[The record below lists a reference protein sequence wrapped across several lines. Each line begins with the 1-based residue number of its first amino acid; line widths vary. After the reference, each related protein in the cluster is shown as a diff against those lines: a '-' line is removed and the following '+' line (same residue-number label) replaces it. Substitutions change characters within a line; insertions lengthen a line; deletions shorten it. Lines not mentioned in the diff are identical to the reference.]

1 MTLCGAAADNR
12 KKWYRNMSG
21 PGLNQHDAHHAIHQA
36 AFYEAERLT
45 LQLRRALRQGDQQQA
60 LQVASVLIEHWQTRT
75 LRHAEAEEAGWYRE
89 MLAERPELQND
100 VTVLT
105 RDHELLRLLLAEAQ
119 GILTA
124 RGIASGVVERFEAM
138 LLVNSIHSREEERRL
153 LGGEAIV
160 EEPDDGS
167 HGESPPSEP
176 PGMAP
181 GGSAA
186 ANTPA
191 APVPLAIARP
201 DLHAQLVALLRQRG
215 LSPADL
221 LADLRVDTAGQTLL
235 HVAYGHA
242 YAQTTEWP
250 LEAEATA
257 ETSEAALNQI
267 VEACDQATKA
277 DYHARMRTPT

>member
-1 MTLCGAAADNR
+1 MA
-12 KKWYRNMSG
+12 G
-21 PGLNQHDAHHAIHQA
+21 PGLSQHDAHHAIHQA

-45 LQLRRALRQGDQQQA
+45 LHLRRALRQGDEQQA

-75 LRHAEAEEAGWYRE
+75 LRHAEAEETGWYRE
-89 MLAERPELQND
+89 TLAERPELQTD
-100 VTVLT
+100 VTILT

-119 GILTA
+119 GILSA
-124 RGIASGVVERFEAM
+124 QGIASGVVERFEAM

-153 LGGEAIV
+153 LGGETIV
-160 EEPDDGS
+160 EEPGDGAGS
-167 HGESPPSEP
+167 HGESPPDEP
-176 PGMAP
+176 LGAT
-181 GGSAA
+181 ADA
-186 ANTPA
+186 LT

-201 DLHAQLVALLRQRG
+201 ALHAQLVELLRQRG

-221 LADLRVDTAGQTLL
+221 LADLQVDTAGQTRL

-257 ETSEAALNQI
+257 ETSEAVLNQI
-267 VEACDQATKA
+267 AEACEQATKA
-277 DYHARMRTPT
+277 DYHARMRSPT

>member
-1 MTLCGAAADNR
+1 MA
-12 KKWYRNMSG
+12 G

-75 LRHAEAEEAGWYRE
+75 LRHAEAEETGWYRE
-89 MLAERPELQND
+89 ALAERPELQND

-105 RDHELLRLLLAEAQ
+105 RDHELLRLLLGEAQ

-153 LGGEAIV
+153 FGGETIV
-160 EEPDDGS
+160 EEPRDGAGS
-167 HGESPPSEP
+167 HGESQPDEP
-176 PGMAP
+176 PGATP
-181 GGSAA
+181 DDGAT
-186 ANTPA
+186 ANTLA

-201 DLHAQLVALLRQRG
+201 ALHAQLVELLRQRG

-221 LADLRVDTAGQTLL
+221 LADLRVDTAGQTHL

-242 YAQTTEWP
+242 FAQAMERP
-250 LEAEATA
+250 LETEVTAEAS
-257 ETSEAALNQI
+257 ETMLKQI
-267 VEACDQATKA
+267 VEACEQATKA
-277 DYHARMRTPT
+277 DYHTRMRTPT